1 MKKTVLVLFFALFA
15 CNVFAQDNNE
25 AMNTNKWID
34 TYSALNAAKDW
45 NGMISKMAECRA
57 EVPNWDFAD
66 YYEGVANFNLGNYPK
81 AIEAL
86 TAFIQKNQTTPAAF
100 LFRGNA
106 YLEMKEASF
115 AIKDYDEY
123 LKATPNDIP
132 TMLSKAQARM
142 INKDYAN
149 YILDLTEVLKLDPKN
164 VDALSNRAAAYA
176 IQKDWNAVVADLTSA
191 IALNEKPEFYYDRG
205 FAQYSL
211 KTPESIAKAI
221 EDFSKA
227 EQLGMIT
234 EKLYSSRAACN
245 KMLKKYAEEVADYTL
260 LIELNP
266 SNVNYYYNRG
276 VAAFKA
282 NDFKR
287 ALIDFDKTIELNP
300 KHVNAYKY
308 RANTKGKLGDKTGQ
322 AADVAKVKELTE
334 AK

>member
-86 TAFIQKNQTTPAAF
+86 TAFIQKNQTPPAAF

-221 EDFSKA
+221 
-227 EQLGMIT
+227 
-234 EKLYSSRAACN
+234 
-245 KMLKKYAEEVADYTL
+245 
-260 LIELNP
+260 
-266 SNVNYYYNRG
+266 
-276 VAAFKA
+276 
-282 NDFKR
+282 
-287 ALIDFDKTIELNP
+287 
-300 KHVNAYKY
+300 
-308 RANTKGKLGDKTGQ
+308 
-322 AADVAKVKELTE
+322 
-334 AK
+334 